1 MKNKIFFIII
11 VNLILFTCTFLFT
24 CTLNENEK
32 YDKINNNRILYS
44 NQTQEEYVNLYYA
57 CSLIDSLSLSD
68 SVLFNKNIDKILN
81 SHDSCVLSLIDTIVN
96 KTKNSSKFYYK
107 FLETL
112 CEKSDGYVAEIF
124 PDISYEL
131 FRDDFKNY
139 VLFVIREN
147 KNTCLFNVLEEGV
160 MNEIEFSLDSSLK
173 KNEIKNF
180 IITNRDSINEKKYN
194 LIMQKLFFVYH

>member
-1 MKNKIFFIII
+1 M
-11 VNLILFTCTFLFT
+11 T
-24 CTLNENEK
+24 
-32 YDKINNNRILYS
+32 
-44 NQTQEEYVNLYYA
+44 
-57 CSLIDSLSLSD
+57 
-68 SVLFNKNIDKILN
+68 
-81 SHDSCVLSLIDTIVN
+81 
-96 KTKNSSKFYYK
+96 
-107 FLETL
+107 
-112 CEKSDGYVAEIF
+112 
-124 PDISYEL
+124 